1 MKVQIRKSVV
11 ETNSSSTHS
20 LQLFKGSIDDM
31 KSIIWRRIIESYD
44 DNDRRNM
51 DLDDYIKDG
60 VLYLTGIY
68 LPTGN
73 EDSNVYTIIDSW
85 MGKIQLLAMVIY
97 NMCGCIDGVNLSAL
111 GYDVTPQKLH
121 AISETELFKTFES
134 LIKVYCKKQGYDIK
148 EVVLDLQYTNY
159 MEYFIGFSNNIFD
172 TRSDKVLI
180 PEDITDAFNKI
191 MKDDYIVTF
200 MDEAY
205 HSYYMPSITI
215 VSYENYI

>member
-1 MKVQIRKSVV
+1 MKVQIRKSVF

-85 MGKIQLLAMVIY
+85 MGKIQLLAMVIH

-159 MEYFIGFSNNIFD
+159 MEYFIDFSNNIFD

>member
-1 MKVQIRKSVV
+1 MKVQIRKSVF

-44 DNDRRNM
+44 DNDRMDM

-60 VLYLTGIY
+60 VLYLTGIDI
-68 LPTGN
+68 PTGD

-97 NMCGCIDGVNLSAL
+97 NMSDYIDGINLSAL
-111 GYDVTPQKLH
+111 GYDVTPQELN
-121 AISETELFKTFES
+121 AISETELFKTFKS

-159 MEYFIGFSNNIFD
+159 MEYFIDFSNNIFD

-215 VSYENYI
+215 V